1 MPINR
6 QRWITIGLS
15 AVLVVLIAAVIAV
28 ATQGSARRS
37 TEFAHDAP
45 ATTTGPFRTASTMPA
60 TLASRPIPQ
69 FDLSDARGGRFTDR
83 SLRGQ
88 PYAITF
94 LYVHCVDVC
103 PLIGSE
109 IHQALAKLGRA
120 ATRMTVVAI
129 SVDPRGDTRTAV
141 NRWLTLHREPAN
153 FHYLIGSTRA
163 LTPIWKAFFVTP
175 QTPGDPHSSYTA
187 IIWLVNRHNQPAAL
201 IPAGLPINTTALAHD
216 FATLER
222 Q

>member
-1 MPINR
+1 MNR
-6 QRWITIGLS
+6 HRWIMVGLS
-15 AVLVVLIAAVIAV
+15 TVLVVLIAAVIAV
-28 ATQGSARRS
+28 AIQSNAGRS
-37 TEFAHDAP
+37 TDSTHDAAP
-45 ATTTGPFRTASTMPA
+45 TTTGPFWTASTLPTA
-60 TLASRPIPQ
+60 LANRPIPQ
-69 FDLSDARGGRFTDR
+69 FDLSDARGGRFTGR

-120 ATRMTVVAI
+120 ATRMIVVAI

-141 NRWLTLHREPAN
+141 NRWLEVHREPAN
-153 FHYLIGSTRA
+153 FHYLIGSERS
-163 LTPIWKAFFVTP
+163 LSPIWKAFYVTP
-175 QTPGDPHSSYTA
+175 QTPGDPHSSHTA
-187 IIWLVNRHNQPAAL
+187 IIWLVNRHDRLAAL
-201 IPAGLPINTTALAHD
+201 IPAGLPVNTTDLAQD